1 MVKKL
6 DINAEHAD
14 IVQKRKGNIMDNVFK
29 NMTKEELKSF
39 FNDCGVEVEITDEG
53 KGGLFVE
60 GKQISVED
68 FINDIKNDL

>member
-1 MVKKL
+1 M
-6 DINAEHAD
+6 
-14 IVQKRKGNIMDNVFK
+14 QKRKGNIMDNVFK

>member
-1 MVKKL
+1 M
-6 DINAEHAD
+6 I
-14 IVQKRKGNIMDNVFK
+14 IGYFKRK
-29 NMTKEELKSF
+29 
-39 FNDCGVEVEITDEG
+39 TDEG